1 MKAKHQNIS
10 RSSMLEEYT
19 PTPIPTRDQI
29 AAKAESLWRDMGQPE
44 SRDEEIWLE
53 AERQLRRTPVPRTL
67 GRADP
72 EERMDELEA
81 AYPDPSRTKE
91 TTSL

>member
-1 MKAKHQNIS
+1 MNAA
-10 RSSMLEEYT
+10 
-19 PTPIPTRDQI
+19 PTREEI
-29 AAKAESLWRDMGQPE
+29 SSRAEALWRQMGCPE

-53 AERQLRRTPVPRTL
+53 AERQLRRSLPCSRQVEAEDN
-67 GRADP
+67 GP

-81 AYPDPSRTKE
+81 IYPDPSTRKE